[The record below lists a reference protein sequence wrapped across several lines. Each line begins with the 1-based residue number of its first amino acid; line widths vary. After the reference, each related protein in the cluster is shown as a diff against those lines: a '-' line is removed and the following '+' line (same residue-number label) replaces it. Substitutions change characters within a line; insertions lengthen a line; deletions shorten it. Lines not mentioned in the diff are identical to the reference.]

1 MSAIMEKRPDEVLD
15 YVFDFARWLS
25 TGDAISN
32 AAATVTSAP
41 VCGVAGTAEV
51 DHVTFDTSTATL
63 WAKAGVNGETAEFV
77 VTIITALGRTKEAVL
92 RLRIRN

>member
-25 TGDAISN
+25 TGDAITI
-32 AAATVTSAP
+32 ATATVTSPP
-41 VCGVAGTAEV
+41 VNGAAGTAAV
-51 DHVTFDTSTATL
+51 DHVTFDSLTATL
-63 WAKAGVNGETAEFV
+63 WAKAGINGETAEFV
-77 VTIITALGRTKEAVL
+77 VAITTALGRTKEAVL